1 MKKRKKEGKFD
12 KSYFSKIL
20 NKKDRCHY
28 IADELTLILLEE
40 SLHEKYLNY
49 NGDFIRSV
57 TLHELKSRLE
67 KRGIKISS
75 HLEIGRT
82 VQSFLNIHKIPYEP
96 RKRGPNGAA
105 YSQITYSREKLNE
118 LIDCMIGIM
127 KEYSMLYS
135 HPYVRGLNPY
145 LSS

>member
-1 MKKRKKEGKFD
+1 
-12 KSYFSKIL
+12 
-20 NKKDRCHY
+20 
-28 IADELTLILLEE
+28 LEE

-105 YSQITYSREKLNE
+105 YSQITYSREKLNG